1 MRPLLV
7 ITSYSIHYTKLYEE
21 SGQEVSPKGGV
32 LHYGEVRNPFVLVH
46 GSVPGPTKRLV
57 RMRDPVRRQ
66 QPDLKEAPEM
76 VYIST
81 ESKQGA

>member
-1 MRPLLV
+1 V
-7 ITSYSIHYTKLYEE
+7 NKLILKVGE
-21 SGQEVSPKGGV
+21 SGQEVSPKGGF

-66 QPDLKEAPEM
+66 QADLKEAPEM

>member
-1 MRPLLV
+1 
-7 ITSYSIHYTKLYEE
+7 
-21 SGQEVSPKGGV
+21 
-32 LHYGEVRNPFVLVH
+32 
-46 GSVPGPTKRLV
+46 VPGPTKRLV

-66 QPDLKEAPEM
+66 KPDMKDAPEM